1 MKMIYVFI
9 TFLNIWC
16 CSFFF
21 IIIFLL
27 FFYFFGGK
35 NAVHFLEL
43 RHKSWYTSFL
53 FVCLLLLFLLLTR
66 DMTHRINVSGKMCD
80 VWGRFSCTHKIV
92 ILQQKF
98 NEICSKISSH
108 GFSTTPTCILT
119 VLLHKESIK
128 GLFVHNFHFWI
139 AQDEQEKIIYLFRA
153 HNAKLGLISR
163 TKYILS
169 ITYRR
174 TNHVW
179 KYFMD
184 FEPNLTKNQKAYTKW
199 VNENMKTQSFTFG

>member
-1 MKMIYVFI
+1 MWAEKCV
-9 TFLNIWC
+9 TFEED
-16 CSFFF
+16 
-21 IIIFLL
+21 FL
-27 FFYFFGGK
+27 
-35 NAVHFLEL
+35 
-43 RHKSWYTSFL
+43 
-53 FVCLLLLFLLLTR
+53 
-66 DMTHRINVSGKMCD
+66 
-80 VWGRFSCTHKIV
+80 THKKIE

-153 HNAKLGLISR
+153 HNAKLGLTSR

-184 FEPNLTKNQKAYTKW
+184 FEPNLTKNQKAYTKCSEW
-199 VNENMKTQSFTFG
+199 KHENTVFHVRLKIRCQNLIFYR